1 VIGGVLA
8 ALATFYLLPR
18 AGDLDV
24 VRSQVADH
32 AATVERVQGRVAA
45 LEGTDADTRERVATL
60 ETAANAAPE
69 PHQVAGQIAQADA
82 RLTALE
88 DKVGALDAAGAD
100 QGDSR
105 RLAALENEL
114 SSLSTTVAGLRQSAG
129 AAAAPASSQIPGRIT
144 DLEQRLGQDAGAA
157 DRVTALSGKIDALS
171 GQVTSG
177 GAQTE
182 AVAKDVAALTGRV
195 TQLSEQAATLAV
207 EVGALQARVVS
218 AEERISAAGNQ
229 SGRAATLALLAG
241 QLEAAIDQ
249 AQAYEAPLESLR
261 ALGGDDAVIGEAA
274 AKLAPGA
281 TSGVPSLAE
290 LRRSFAPTANDIV
303 HAARAPD
310 GDSVLDRAAGNLMR
324 LVTVRPVGADA
335 EGDDPAARV
344 ARAEAKLA
352 DGDLAGAV
360 TELQGLE
367 GPAAEAAAPWL
378 ERAQAH
384 LAAQDA
390 LDSLRT
396 HTTGLL
402 APSQ

>member
-1 VIGGVLA
+1 
-8 ALATFYLLPR
+8 
-18 AGDLDV
+18 
-24 VRSQVADH
+24 
-32 AATVERVQGRVAA
+32 VQGRVAA

-60 ETAANAAPE
+60 ETAADAAPE
-69 PHQVAGQIAQADA
+69 PGQIAQADA

-114 SSLSTTVAGLRQSAG
+114 SSLSTTVAGLRQGAG
-129 AAAAPASSQIPGRIT
+129 AAAAPASSRIT
-144 DLEQRLGQDAGAA
+144 DLEQRLGQVAGAA

-261 ALGGDDAVIGEAA
+261 ALGADDAVIGEAA